1 MTTEMTTET
10 LTAEDEAIRAAS
22 PALWATL
29 SPKGRQVQQPVHFLP
44 LQTAQARG
52 KAFNA
57 TIGQITDGR
66 GKAVPLPTMAAALGG
81 LDEAARSQAFLYSP
95 VEGLADLRRAWR
107 ERQAHRV
114 PSSLPLVTVGAEQAR
129 ALISDLFAYEN
140 RTVFLANPS
149 DSTVSYLMSYLNVDL
164 LIDWKN
170 LPEGVPVLAIVDQGR
185 RPQED
190 RENLIRAAG
199 RGPVVAVVNE
209 LFEGLVGVHEN
220 LVPIRVESVGALRLG
235 FITFPFA
242 AESAVAD
249 ALEKK
254 VKMLLRAQ
262 VGSPPAA
269 MQSVLLRYLS
279 QSSS

>member
-1 MTTEMTTET
+1 MTEMTPET
-10 LTAEDEAIRAAS
+10 LTADDEAIRAAS
-22 PALWATL
+22 PVLWATL

-57 TIGQITDGR
+57 TIGQITDGH
-66 GKAVPLPTMAAALGG
+66 GKAVPLPAMAAALGG
-81 LDEAARSQAFLYSP
+81 LDETARSQAFLYSP

-114 PSSLPLVTVGAEQAR
+114 PSSLPMVTVGAEQAR
-129 ALISDLFAYEN
+129 ALLSDLFAWEH
-140 RTVFLANPS
+140 RSVFLTTPCSESAII
-149 DSTVSYLMSYLNVDL
+149 YLMAYLNVDL
-164 LIDWKN
+164 VVDWKK
-170 LPEGVPVLAIVDQGR
+170 LRDGEPVFVIADQSKGVRDELM
-185 RPQED
+185 
-190 RENLIRAAG
+190 RAAD

-209 LFEGLVGVHEN
+209 LFEDLVGAHEN
-220 LVPIRVESVGALRLG
+220 LVPIRVESVEALRLG

-242 AESAVAD
+242 AESAVAN

>member
-1 MTTEMTTET
+1 MMTEMTPET
-10 LTAEDEAIRAAS
+10 LTADDEAIRAAS
-22 PALWATL
+22 PVLWATL

-57 TIGQITDGR
+57 TIGQITDGH
-66 GKAVPLPTMAAALGG
+66 GKAVPLPAMAAALGG
-81 LDEAARSQAFLYSP
+81 LDETARSQAFLYSP

-114 PSSLPLVTVGAEQAR
+114 PSSLPMVTVGAEQAR
-129 ALISDLFAYEN
+129 ALLSDLFAWEH
-140 RTVFLANPS
+140 RSVFLTTPCSESAII
-149 DSTVSYLMSYLNVDL
+149 YLMAYLNVDL
-164 LIDWKN
+164 VVDWKK
-170 LPEGVPVLAIVDQGR
+170 LRDGEPVFVIADQSKGVRDELM
-185 RPQED
+185 
-190 RENLIRAAG
+190 RAAD

-209 LFEGLVGVHEN
+209 LFEDLVGAHEN
-220 LVPIRVESVGALRLG
+220 LVPIRVESVEALRLG

-242 AESAVAD
+242 AESAVAN